1 MSTDSN
7 FSDPRFTVDRPA
19 LIARLRKVL
28 PSQALLVEDEELR
41 PYECDG
47 LTAYR
52 EMPLLVALPEN
63 EEQAQEVVKIC
74 HELRVPVVPR
84 GAATGLSGGAMPHL
98 DGVVV
103 SLAKLKKIIKI
114 DPVSRTA
121 VVQPGVRNLAV
132 SEAAAPFSLY

>member
-1 MSTDSN
+1 MSIDSN
-7 FSDPRFTVDRPA
+7 FSEPRFAVDRPA

-28 PSQALLVEDEELR
+28 PPQALLVEEEELR

-52 EMPLLVALPEN
+52 EMPLLVALPES
-63 EEQAQEVVKIC
+63 EAQAQEVVKIC
-74 HELRVPVVPR
+74 HELRVPIVPR

-103 SLAKLKKIIKI
+103 SLAKLKKIIRI

-121 VVQPGVRNLAV
+121 VVQTA
-132 SEAAAPFSLY
+132 